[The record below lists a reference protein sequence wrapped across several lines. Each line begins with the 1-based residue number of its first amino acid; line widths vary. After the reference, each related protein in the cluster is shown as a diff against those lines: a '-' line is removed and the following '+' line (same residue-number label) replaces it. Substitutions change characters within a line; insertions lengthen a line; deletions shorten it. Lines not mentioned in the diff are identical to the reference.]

1 MGSEVYN
8 RPAVDLWL
16 SGVLRDLN
24 LDLGCQGDSQEQEK
38 RRSVR
43 GRLRDLWKG
52 YKVFDH
58 FMKNE
63 SHLSSVFS
71 LTPTLT

>member
-1 MGSEVYN
+1 MYN

-52 YKVFDH
+52 YKVFDL
-58 FMKNE
+58 FVKGE
-63 SHLSSVFS
+63 SHLSSVLSPILS
-71 LTPTLT
+71 LLH